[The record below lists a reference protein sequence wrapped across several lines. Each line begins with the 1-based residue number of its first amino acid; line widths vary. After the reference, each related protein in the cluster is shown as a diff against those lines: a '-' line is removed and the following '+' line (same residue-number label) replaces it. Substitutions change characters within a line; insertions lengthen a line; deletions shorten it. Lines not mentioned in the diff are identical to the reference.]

1 MSDLDRIKKLSGI
14 LNEDYQYDMTDKGD
28 MHDALGD
35 VQISMDD
42 AVKNIQKASGLA
54 RQVSDEIEKT
64 LYTDE
69 SVEEADDIETLRK
82 LAGLQEDS
90 VDMEKHNMLSDMY
103 NTLEKLNS
111 IYDELDSLD
120 RDEDSSGVGD
130 LTDQLTT
137 MRKHIEG
144 LYMVLDRSGRI
155 VPMES
160 VNEAVDAE
168 LMDEVIVQIK
178 RDCDMG
184 DYTAIEE
191 LLMSC
196 PEDKLRGFL
205 SEV

>member
-1 MSDLDRIKKLSGI
+1 MTDLNRVKKLSGI

-35 VQISMDD
+35 VQISMDN
-42 AVKNIQKASGLA
+42 AVKNIQKAAGLA
-54 RQVSDEIEKT
+54 KQVYDAVEDT

-69 SVEEADDIETLRK
+69 SVEEMSDLDRIK
-82 LAGLQEDS
+82 HLAGLQEDS
-90 VDMEKHNMLSDMY
+90 VDMEKHNTLNDMY

-155 VPMES
+155 VPME
-160 VNEAVDAE
+160 NTE
-168 LMDEVIVQIK
+168 
-178 RDCDMG
+178 
-184 DYTAIEE
+184 
-191 LLMSC
+191 
-196 PEDKLRGFL
+196 

>member
-1 MSDLDRIKKLSGI
+1 MTDLNRVKKLSGI

-35 VQISMDD
+35 VQISMDN
-42 AVKNIQKASGLA
+42 AVKNIQKAAGLA
-54 RQVSDEIEKT
+54 KQVYDAVEDT

-69 SVEEADDIETLRK
+69 SVEEMSDLDRIRH

-90 VDMEKHNMLSDMY
+90 VDGLKHDTLNDMY
-103 NTLEKLNS
+103 ATLEKLNS

-144 LYMVLDRSGRI
+144 LYAVLDRSSRV
-155 VPMES
+155 VPMEKT
-160 VNEAVDAE
+160 
-168 LMDEVIVQIK
+168 DED
-178 RDCDMG
+178 R
-184 DYTAIEE
+184 
-191 LLMSC
+191 
-196 PEDKLRGFL
+196 
-205 SEV
+205 